1 MPVHRRGLLALV
13 AAALLGAVSSS
24 RAQDDGWRVLRQGGA
39 VALIRHAQA
48 PGTGD
53 PPGFRLDVCATQR
66 NLSEEGRLQAQRL
79 GAAFAAQGVRPVRVL
94 SSAWCRA
101 SETARL
107 AFGEVEVFAP
117 LNSFFA
123 GQGDRDAQTN
133 AVRGTITAWR
143 GREGTLVLVTH
154 QVNITAL
161 TGISPREGEVI
172 VLRPTDTGFDVA
184 GRIPPPDP

>member
-1 MPVHRRGLLALV
+1 MRYAGLFALLV
-13 AAALLGAVSSS
+13 AVCVGAVSPVA
-24 RAQDDGWRVLRQGGA
+24 AQDDGWRVLRRGGA

-66 NLSEEGRLQAQRL
+66 NLSEDGRRQARRL

-101 SETARL
+101 LETARL
-107 AFGEVEVFAP
+107 AFGEAEIFAP

-123 GQGDRDAQTN
+123 GQGDREAQTN
-133 AVRGTITAWR
+133 ALRSTIAAWR
-143 GREGTLVLVTH
+143 GRDGTLVLVTH

-161 TGISPREGEVI
+161 TGVFPREGEVI
-172 VLRPTDTGFDVA
+172 VLRLSDAGFDLA
-184 GRIPPPDP
+184 GRIPPPEP